1 LLKCIYG
8 FGIKGEL
15 IKAARCI
22 AYGPLLMLNV
32 FVYGDEGRMVEE
44 QTRFIGSLMMKRVF
58 VYDEK
63 GNKSEEIEYRG
74 IDSVLQKQSYSREY
88 DSNGN
93 WIEETISHQFRVE
106 EKLEQS
112 TVVTHRT
119 ISYYSS

>member
-1 LLKCIYG
+1 
-8 FGIKGEL
+8 
-15 IKAARCI
+15 
-22 AYGPLLMLNV
+22 MLNV

-93 WIEETISHQFRVE
+93 WIEEIISHQFRME

-112 TVVTHRT
+112 TVVK
-119 ISYYSS
+119 